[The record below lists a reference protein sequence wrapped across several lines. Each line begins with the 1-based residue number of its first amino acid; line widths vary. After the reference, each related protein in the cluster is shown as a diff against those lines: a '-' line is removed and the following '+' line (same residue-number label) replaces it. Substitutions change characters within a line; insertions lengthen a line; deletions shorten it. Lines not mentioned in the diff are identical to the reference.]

1 MILSILIYIQDWK
14 SVFSF
19 ILILTITQLYNDG
32 EIKNIYLS
40 FGFASIVALILHIQ
54 FTNIESFENEKN
66 KKNNEDDVIN
76 NDEAGLED
84 LEDLDLDDDLEI
96 EETEETEETEDTKK
110 DFTNSKKNNPIDM
123 TETIKTALSNFD
135 PKTLENMT
143 NDTTK
148 LIKSQSELMS
158 VIEQM
163 QPVISKGM
171 ALVDKFS
178 GSGKTEELFKKFH
191 NMSKNR

>member
-66 KKNNEDDVIN
+66 KKIM
-76 NDEAGLED
+76 
-84 LEDLDLDDDLEI
+84 
-96 EETEETEETEDTKK
+96 K
-110 DFTNSKKNNPIDM
+110 M
-123 TETIKTALSNFD
+123 
-135 PKTLENMT
+135 M
-143 NDTTK
+143 
-148 LIKSQSELMS
+148 
-158 VIEQM
+158 
-163 QPVISKGM
+163 
-171 ALVDKFS
+171 
-178 GSGKTEELFKKFH
+178 
-191 NMSKNR
+191 